1 MWSAVNYQ
9 AILQQ
14 NRHTAG
20 GILIQPKLKIGT
32 PGDKYE
38 QEADRV
44 ADQVMRMPDNQIR
57 KQPMDE
63 EEEMVQMQSGEEEEE
78 LQMQPMD
85 EEEELQMQEES
96 EEEEMLQMQTD
107 EEEEIL
113 QTKPTVQTKD
123 GGGMKA
129 SPELASKISATKGTG
144 NLLDPGIQ
152 REMGGKLEADFNG
165 VNIHTGSD
173 AIKMS
178 SELGAKAFTVGSDIY
193 FNRGQY
199 NPESSEGKHLL
210 AHELTHVVQQNGTGK
225 RIAKQGLLIP
235 VQEQA
240 AINYN
245 NFRYDLRSI
254 MIIQN
259 IVGSNQDGI
268 MGSQTVEAIATFQST
283 NGLTVDGKV
292 GPNTLEAMFRDRV
305 GAALQEHAIQLVVDF
320 HNLDL
325 SDTLTITHD
334 PSLLLT
340 LASTTFEPGGLRV
353 IRMGTLSFLSADFLK
368 SVIETELAIPAPAI
382 VPGGPR
388 PTHLNG
394 AEEQAA
400 ILYNQSKYTTQKAIK
415 GMQGLVDTSPDGIFG
430 SDTVERIA
438 EYQHNNGLSVDG
450 KAGENT
456 LRQMVADLDAR
467 MQQNTA
473 IHLIMDFYNMSTF
486 GALLDISYDHN
497 LTTSNATTGGI
508 IPGPS
513 IVKIGRPGFA
523 QGFEGLVHT
532 IAHELEHVRQRKE
545 GILNRN
551 VREFLGEA
559 IEIISEN
566 MPEEDVAGFFDDAG
580 RALHHWNNM
589 PVAEQRTHWTRFE
602 EVRNE
607 VRRRHGLA
615 SPAEQATHQPILDGY
630 NAVAEP

>member
-1 MWSAVNYQ
+1 MWAEPLKKSKSPSAIWNTGQHKVM
-9 AILQQ
+9 
-14 NRHTAG
+14 T
-20 GILIQPKLKIGT
+20 KLKIGS
-32 PGDKYE
+32 PGDRFE
-38 QEADRV
+38 QQ
-44 ADQVMRMPDNQIR
+44 ADQMADKVVRMPDTQVFR
-57 KQPMDE
+57 QPIE
-63 EEEMVQMQSGEEEEE
+63 EEEKMQMQPMAEEEEKLQMQPLEEEEE
-78 LQMQPMD
+78 LQMQSDIQRQEGHTSFASD
-85 EEEELQMQEES
+85 EISEQLQTAISGGESLLPGVQQEMS
-96 EEEEMLQMQTD
+96 QKTGFDFSNVQIHTD
-107 EEEEIL
+107 ERA
-113 QTKPTVQTKD
+113 VQMNRK
-123 GGGMKA
+123 
-129 SPELASKISATKGTG
+129 
-144 NLLDPGIQ
+144 
-152 REMGGKLEADFNG
+152 
-165 VNIHTGSD
+165 
-173 AIKMS
+173 
-178 SELGAKAFTVGSDIY
+178 LGAKAFTHGSDIY
-193 FNRGQY
+193 FNRGEY
-199 NPESSEGKHLL
+199 NPESFEGKHLL
-210 AHELTHVVQQNGTGK
+210 AHELTHVVQQNGDSD
-225 RIAKQGLLIP
+225 RIAKQGLLTP
-235 VQEQA
+235 FQEQA

-245 NFRYDLRSI
+245 NSRYDLRSR

-292 GPNTLEAMFRDRV
+292 GPNTLEALFRDRV
-305 GAALQEHAIQLVVDF
+305 GTARQDHAIQLVVDY
-320 HNLDL
+320 HHLDL
-325 SDTLTITHD
+325 LDTLTITHD
-334 PSLLLT
+334 PSLGFA
-340 LASTTFEPGGLRV
+340 LASTTFESGGLRV
-353 IRMGTLSFLSADFLK
+353 ITLGTLSFLSADTLK
-368 SVIETELAIPAPAI
+368 TVIERELAIPAPVA

-388 PTHLNG
+388 PTHLNA

-400 ILYNQSKYTTQKAIK
+400 IRYNRLRYNTEKAIK
-415 GMQGLVDTSPDGIFG
+415 GIQGLVDTSPDGIFG

-438 EYQHNNGLSVDG
+438 EYQHSSGLTVDG

-456 LRQMVADLDAR
+456 LRQMVADLDTR

-473 IHLIMDFYNMSTF
+473 IHMIMDFYNMSTHD
-486 GALLDISYDHN
+486 ALLDISYDHN

-566 MPEEDVAGFFDDAG
+566 MPEEDIAGFFDDAG
-580 RALHHWNNM
+580 RALHHWNSM